1 MKVALKLTS
10 HLISLILFTV
20 FVLILFIVVSARASG
35 GEPEFLGYQLKTV
48 LSGSM
53 EPGIQTGSVIA
64 VEKVND
70 AMSFEIGDVITYMED
85 EQRLTT
91 HRITDVIQNGEHTM
105 FQTKGDNNEEVDANP
120 VMAENVVAK
129 YTGVTVPYIGYFLNT
144 VNSKNGAF
152 IFIGIGAFLL
162 LYSIF
167 TIWRAIAQ
175 VDLKSKREEANVS

>member
-1 MKVALKLTS
+1 MKIALKLTS

-20 FVLILFIVVSARASG
+20 FILILFIVVSSRASG

-70 AMSFEIGDVITYMED
+70 SMTFGVGDVITYMED

-91 HRITDVIQNGEHTM
+91 HRITEVIENGEQTM
-105 FQTKGDNNEEVDANP
+105 YQTKGDNNENVDVTP
-120 VMAENVVAK
+120 VLAENVVAK
-129 YTGVTVPYIGYFLNT
+129 YTGYTVPYVGYALNT
-144 VNSKNGAF
+144 INTKNGAF

-175 VDLKSKREEANVS
+175 VDLKTGRKEAVER